1 VQKLN
6 ELGAS
11 PVYLLK
17 VTNFKWRGM
26 CRCEV
31 SAQVQKL
38 QHLENGAS
46 YVQKLHD
53 LSGKG
58 YCEGTLA
65 GMGRDI
71 KCHSGDI
78 LP

>member
-1 VQKLN
+1 M
-6 ELGAS
+6 
-11 PVYLLK
+11 YLFK
-17 VTNFKWRGM
+17 VRDFKWRGM

-38 QHLENGAS
+38 QDLENGAS

-53 LSGKG
+53 LSGEG

-65 GMGRDI
+65 SMERDI
-71 KCHSGDI
+71 RCHPGAI